1 MMFDSHSHF
10 FSPNCVSVIN
20 KSDCDF
26 TLNEESVFSIGMHP
40 WTASYNNEK
49 FEEIMLQAKNKNC
62 LAIGEIGLDKIT
74 GPEMNLQLDVFR
86 KQIEIAEKL
95 ELPVIFH
102 CVKSWNELLEVYRK
116 IQPKQ
121 TWIFHGFNKV
131 GILNELLQTNFMISI
146 GVAILSNVKLQKSLE
161 MIPNDRLLIE
171 TDNSKMNILEV
182 YKKVSEIKKISLLE
196 LENLIEDNFKRT
208 FKKWQIG

>member
-1 MMFDSHSHF
+1 
-10 FSPNCVSVIN
+10 
-20 KSDCDF
+20 
-26 TLNEESVFSIGMHP
+26 
-40 WTASYNNEK
+40 
-49 FEEIMLQAKNKNC
+49 
-62 LAIGEIGLDKIT
+62 
-74 GPEMNLQLDVFR
+74 
-86 KQIEIAEKL
+86 
-95 ELPVIFH
+95 
-102 CVKSWNELLEVYRK
+102 
-116 IQPKQ
+116 
-121 TWIFHGFNKV
+121 
-131 GILNELLQTNFMISI
+131 MISI